1 MVQPAGGQ
9 EEALQEARET
19 HVHGGGTQ
27 GQGGTTGNHGNMVC
41 EYVSVIW
48 ENGKSLEGIVCMG
61 KIAASVLLNLFIN
74 DNKRCH
80 TTDAPSV

>member
-1 MVQPAGGQ
+1 MVQPAGSQ

-48 ENGKSLEGIVCMG
+48 GKWESLRRHSLHGENSSLGFIE
-61 KIAASVLLNLFIN
+61 SV
-74 DNKRCH
+74 H
-80 TTDAPSV
+80 Q